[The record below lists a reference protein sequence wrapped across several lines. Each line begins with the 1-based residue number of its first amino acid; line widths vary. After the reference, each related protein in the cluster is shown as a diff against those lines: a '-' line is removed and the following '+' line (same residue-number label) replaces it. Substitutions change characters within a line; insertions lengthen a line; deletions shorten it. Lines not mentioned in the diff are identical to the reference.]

1 MQQRWW
7 ILLLRLGCKWLASVL
22 LTLSCSWTRS
32 DEAVALCEE
41 APMIRNLGRPQASST
56 EELNPTTASGVNLEA
71 GHPPVK
77 LWLDRTAFPLTP
89 EPGLVRDP
97 ESEDPAKPCLD
108 SWCRS
113 CERMCLLFWA
123 AKWWGNLVGSNTTS
137 AVLREVFWEY
147 QCCLIWI
154 EPCK

>member
-22 LTLSCSWTRS
+22 LTLSCSRTHS

-41 APMIRNLGRPQASST
+41 ALKIRNWGRPQASST
-56 EELNPTTASGVNLEA
+56 EELNPATASGVNLEA
-71 GHPPVK
+71 GHPAVK

-97 ESEDPAKPCLD
+97 EPEDPAKPCLD

-137 AVLREVFWEY
+137 AVLREVFREY

-154 EPCK
+154 EPCR